1 MIKLG
6 VNDPC
11 RMAGNIEA
19 SKRKAARWALIF
31 RWLLSTPV
39 VLSVLGCTAMLLMAR
54 QFGPMFD
61 DMLAET
67 EALPSL
73 TKMLIHGWMPLVEVI
88 QRNSGK

>member
-1 MIKLG
+1 
-6 VNDPC
+6 
-11 RMAGNIEA
+11 
-19 SKRKAARWALIF
+19 
-31 RWLLSTPV
+31 
-39 VLSVLGCTAMLLMAR
+39 MLLMAR

-73 TKMLIHGWMPLVEVI
+73 TKMLIHGRMPLVEVI